1 MKVALVTGVT
11 GFVGGALVRRLHHEG
26 WQVHGLVRPS
36 SDVEEIKPYC
46 QIHVYDGAIDTLIF
60 QLKSIKPNLV
70 FHIASMVLA
79 NHSSEQLTSLLEANI
94 VFPTQ
99 LVEAMMQAEVKALIN
114 TGTSWEFYHSENYA
128 PVNLYA
134 ATKKAFEDLLV
145 YYHQVK
151 GLSCITLKLFDNY
164 GPNDKRNKLTKLL
177 ANAAK
182 KNITLDMT
190 MGEQVMDITHVDDVV
205 DAYMQASKLLL
216 DSQHTIFQSYFVS
229 GERFSLKEFV
239 AEFQRITGL
248 VVNVNF
254 GAKPYREREIM
265 MPVKVQG
272 KLLMGWVASRQ
283 FRNNFSMSCE

>member
-1 MKVALVTGVT
+1 MKVALVTGIT
-11 GFVGGALVRRLHHEG
+11 GFVGGTLVRRLHQEG
-26 WQVHGLVRPS
+26 WQVHGLVRAS
-36 SDVEEIKPYC
+36 SDVEDIKRYC
-46 QIHVYDGAIDTLIF
+46 QIHVYDGETNTLVS
-60 QLKSIKPNLV
+60 QLKSIKPNIV
-70 FHIASMVLA
+70 FHVASMVLA
-79 NHSSEQLTSLLEANI
+79 NHTLDQLTSLLEANV

-114 TGTSWEFYHSENYA
+114 TGTSWEYYHSENYA

-182 KNITLDMT
+182 DGVTLNMT

-229 GERFSLKEFV
+229 GERFTLKEFV
-239 AEFQRITGL
+239 AEFQRVTGL
-248 VVNVNF
+248 MVNVNF
-254 GAKPYREREIM
+254 GAKQYREREIM
-265 MPVKVQG
+265 VPVNVQG
-272 KLLMGWVASRQ
+272 KLLTGWTASRK
-283 FRNNFSMSCE
+283 FDNNFSVDK

>member
-1 MKVALVTGVT
+1 MKVALVTGIT
-11 GFVGGALVRRLHHEG
+11 GFVGGTLVRRLHHEG

-36 SDVEEIKPYC
+36 SNVEEMKQYC
-46 QIHVYDGAIDTLIF
+46 QIHVYDGETNTLIS
-60 QLKSIKPNLV
+60 QLKSIKPNIV
-70 FHIASMVLA
+70 FHVASMVLS
-79 NHSSEQLTSLLEANI
+79 NHSSDKLISLLEANV

-114 TGTSWEFYHSENYA
+114 TGTSWEFYHSENYS

-145 YYHQVK
+145 YYNQVK

-177 ANAAK
+177 ADAAK

-190 MGEQVMDITHVDDVV
+190 MGEQVMDITHVEDVV
-205 DAYMQASKLLL
+205 DAYVHAATLLL
-216 DSQHTIFQSYFVS
+216 NSPHTIFQSYFVS

-239 AEFQRITGL
+239 AEFQRVTGL
-248 VVNVNF
+248 TVNVNF

-265 MPVKVQG
+265 MPVNVQG
-272 KLLMGWVASRQ
+272 KLLTGWIASRQ
-283 FRNNFSMSCE
+283 FRNSFTVDF